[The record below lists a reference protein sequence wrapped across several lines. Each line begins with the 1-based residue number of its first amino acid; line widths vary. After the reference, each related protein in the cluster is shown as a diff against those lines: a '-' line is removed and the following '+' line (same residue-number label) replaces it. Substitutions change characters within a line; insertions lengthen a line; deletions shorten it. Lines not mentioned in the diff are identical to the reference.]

1 MNTDTNVT
9 PKIHKKDAMKME
21 AMCSSET
28 LVLSIR
34 LHNIT
39 TRYESDFKF
48 KVNYSEFL
56 NALNLSHI
64 YLETCIANNAAT
76 ST

>member
-1 MNTDTNVT
+1 MNTETNET
-9 PKIHKKDAMKME
+9 PKIRRKDTMKTE
-21 AMCSSET
+21 AQRSSET
-28 LVLSIR
+28 LALSIR

-39 TRYESDFKF
+39 ARYDSNFKF
-48 KVNYSEFL
+48 KVNYYEFL
-56 NALNLSHI
+56 SVLNLSHI